1 MAYYQD
7 IITAKSLNILQNLKQ
22 NYNFILIGGWAVF
35 LYTKS
40 LKSKDIDIIV
50 DYNELEKIRKNFNLN
65 KNERLKK
72 YEIQIEEIDIDIY
85 LPFYSDLKIPLE
97 QINQYVCSFEGFKVL
112 QPEILLI
119 LKQTAFLE
127 RQASPKGEKDK
138 IDIISLLNLE
148 NFDFEWY
155 KKVLKKYNL
164 MDYQKELLN
173 LLGSINQA
181 PELDLNQYQYAKLK
195 NKVLKILIT

>member
-7 IITAKSLNILQNLKQ
+7 IITNKSFNILQNLKQ

-40 LKSKDIDIIV
+40 LKSKDIDIIINY
-50 DYNELEKIRKNFNLN
+50 DELEKIRKNFSLN
-65 KNERLKK
+65 KNDRLKK
-72 YEIQIEEIDIDIY
+72 YEIKIEEIDIDIY
-85 LPFYSDLKIPLE
+85 LPFYSNFKIPLE
-97 QINQYVCSFEGFKVL
+97 EINQYACSIGGFLTL

-119 LKQTAFLE
+119 LKQTAFWE

-138 IDIISLLNLE
+138 IDIISLLNLDG
-148 NFDFEWY
+148 FDFELY
-155 KKVLKKYNL
+155 QRVLKKYDL
-164 MDYQKELLN
+164 MDYQKELIN

-181 PELDLNQYQYAKLK
+181 PELSLNQYQYTKFK
-195 NKVLKILIT
+195 NRVLKFLKY